1 MESGSARAV
10 PSSKSSQSRVT
21 FGDEDSIEE
30 KRGKIESGSAR
41 AVASAGA
48 PQSRVPLGADGR
60 PLDGVMRA
68 SLIRH
73 LKHAD
78 GSIFR
83 SNGYWTKVYRLQ
95 DASETC
101 LEPMMMTEPLASCM
115 PDGMVCGR
123 QHFRTML
130 QIFSL
135 KLAYTSSHV
144 TGPVQLYG
152 YVAVRDLLNPMRNY
166 IFNRT
171 RDDPFVVEHDGLIQ
185 MTGPKRG
192 IRMGAPVLIEFDM
205 KVKRGV
211 GEAEDDLQLVDCV
224 ACLNDITSRH
234 ATKNRR
240 RIDGDCGAV
249 DITYSLLRGAA
260 EATVQVGISE
270 LAQDSGLIRLNA
282 ALFYTKELSAQ
293 IQLFDGVVAAEA
305 SELSRTVVAVA
316 KGGQL
321 LVSLMLNQTGGSG
334 DCAFSRSCTFPVQK
348 HGNHV
353 SVFKLGLATI
363 EVKVT
368 WSTLDIPGS
377 LLGPNCFQWEFM
389 AAEDLGYEGD

>member
-1 MESGSARAV
+1 MEDGGVQAAAGVMALR
-10 PSSKSSQSRVT
+10 SRIA

-30 KRGKIESGSAR
+30 KRRKVESGSAR

-48 PQSRVPLGADGR
+48 PQSRVPLGEDGR

-68 SLIRH
+68 SLLRH
-73 LKHAD
+73 LKHGD
-78 GSIFR
+78 GSIYR

-95 DASETC
+95 DTNETC
-101 LEPMMMTEPLASCM
+101 LEPMMMTEPLTSCM
-115 PDGMVCGR
+115 PDGMVCER

-171 RDDPFVVEHDGLIQ
+171 RDDPFVVEHDGLIR

-205 KVKRGV
+205 KVKRG

-224 ACLNDITSRH
+224 ACFNDITSRH
-234 ATKNRR
+234 ATQNRR

-249 DITYSLLRGAA
+249 DIAYSLLRSAA

-270 LAQDSGLIRLNA
+270 FAQDNGLIRLKA

-293 IQLFDGVVAAEA
+293 IQLFDGIVAAEA
-305 SELSRTVVAVA
+305 SELSRTVLAVV

-321 LVSLMLNQTGGSG
+321 LVSLILDQTGGSG
-334 DCAFSRSCTFPVQK
+334 DCGFQRTCTFPVQQ

-353 SVFKLGLATI
+353 SVFRLGLATV

-368 WSTLDIPGS
+368 WSTLDIPRS

-389 AAEDLGYEGD
+389 AAEEVEYEGD